1 MIGQGLDIVKGAG
14 YNSYQVQVECEEVAG
29 DQPRVAGADLR
40 GADLRG
46 AKLTEAAMPDGS
58 IYA

>member
-1 MIGQGLDIVKGAG
+1 VKGAG